1 VVGSA
6 VGILGGTFDPVHLG
20 HLAIAEEVQ
29 KKLQL
34 DEVLFMPA
42 GQPWLKGQR
51 EITPAEH
58 RLEMVMLATA
68 STPRF
73 EVSTLELERPGS
85 TYTVD
90 TMAQMR
96 ASLNRTTD
104 LFFIVGFDSLAD
116 LPRWK
121 EPDRLVKL
129 CRVAAVRRP
138 GHTELDVD
146 GIDAAVPGFRK
157 SLVVVDA
164 PLLDISAS
172 DIRKRVADGLPIT
185 DMVPEAV
192 ARYIAENDLYR

>member
-1 VVGSA
+1 MGSA
-6 VGILGGTFDPVHLG
+6 VGVFGGTFDPVHLG
-20 HLAIAEEVQ
+20 HLAIADEVRR
-29 KKLQL
+29 KLRL

-42 GQPWLKGQR
+42 GQPWFKQQR
-51 EITPAEH
+51 EITSAQH

-68 STPRF
+68 SHPRF
-73 EVSTLELERPGS
+73 EVSTLELERPGA

-90 TMAQMR
+90 TMTQLR
-96 ASLNRTTD
+96 ASFNQTTD

-116 LPRWK
+116 LPKWK
-121 EPDRLVKL
+121 EPELLVKL

-138 GHTELDVD
+138 GHTKLDID
-146 GIDAAVPGFRK
+146 GLEAAVPGFGE
-157 SLVVVDA
+157 SLVVVEA

-172 DIRKRVADGLPIT
+172 EIRRRVASGLSIT